1 MVASTRN
8 ATQKDV
14 FFAKI
19 RAALGRSDKLLHR
32 PDHPSLK
39 ATIPRQQEK
48 IRTVRAKVKARLPQL
63 LSLLVTN
70 GTKAGWNVHR
80 TSSYEETALVVESI
94 AKKIQARRVVRSSE
108 ELFRRMGIDQ
118 IFRRSRIA
126 SVVLASGRQRSR
138 ADLRELAWTA
148 DLGISGVDYAI
159 ANTASCVILP
169 RKGIARLTSLAPPV
183 FVALVEVDQIVESID
198 DLLAIR
204 RWENLRTRGRFPLSM
219 TLISG
224 PSRTADIEFTLTT
237 GVHGPGEVHLII
249 IGNE

>member
-1 MVASTRN
+1 VAGFTRN
-8 ATQKDV
+8 FAQEHA
-14 FFAKI
+14 FFTKI
-19 RAALGRSDKLLHR
+19 RTALGRSEKLLHR

-39 ATIPRQQEK
+39 STIPRQQEK
-48 IRTVRAKVKARLPQL
+48 IRTVKARVKARLPQL
-63 LSLLVTN
+63 LSLLIAN
-70 GTKAGWNVHR
+70 GTKAGWQIHR
-80 TSSYEETALVVESI
+80 AMSYEEAALTIERI
-94 AKKIQARRVVRSSE
+94 AMKIQARRVVRSNE
-108 ELFRRMGIDQ
+108 EIFRRVGIDEV
-118 IFRRSRIA
+118 FRRSRVR
-126 SVVLASGRQRSR
+126 STVLAFGRQKSRS
-138 ADLRELAWTA
+138 DLRGLAWTA
-148 DLGISGVDYAI
+148 DLGISGVDYVI

-183 FVALVEVDQIVESID
+183 FVALVEADQIVESID

-204 RWENLRTRGRFPLSM
+204 RWEFLRTRGRLPLSM

>member
-1 MVASTRN
+1 MSGFTQNLV
-8 ATQKDV
+8 QKDA

-19 RAALGRSDKLLHR
+19 RAALGRSEKLLHR

-39 ATIPRQQEK
+39 STIPRQQEK
-48 IRTVRAKVKARLPQL
+48 IRTVKAKVKARLPQL
-63 LSLLVTN
+63 LSLLITN
-70 GTKAGWNVHR
+70 GTKAGWQIHR
-80 TSSYEETALVVESI
+80 AISYEEAALTVEGI

-118 IFRRSRIA
+118 IFRRSRIT
-126 SVVLASGRQRSR
+126 SIVLASGRQKSRS
-138 ADLRELAWTA
+138 DLRGLAWKA

-183 FVALVEVDQIVESID
+183 FVALVEVDQILESID

-204 RWENLRTRGRFPLSM
+204 RWEFLRNRGSLPLSM

-237 GVHGPGEVHLII
+237 GVHGPGEVHMII